1 MNFDLPPD
9 WPKHVAGPGG
19 AALALY
25 WLKGGGWHKLFG
37 FVVGSALSIVGPDSV
52 SRVSGLDYGFSAF
65 LLGMF
70 GFSVISKG
78 FETIQAMKAW
88 PILKRWLEKRLK
100 VEETQ

>member
-1 MNFDLPPD
+1 MSIELPPD

-19 AALALY
+19 AMLALY

-37 FVVGSALSIVGPDSV
+37 FIVGCASSVVGPAWLST
-52 SRVSGLDYGFSAF
+52 VSGMDYGLSAF

-78 FETIQAMKAW
+78 FETIQSTKAW
-88 PILKRWLEKRLK
+88 PILKRWLEKKLG
-100 VEETQ
+100 VQ